1 MAIEPERSGGL
12 NSKGPKGRPR
22 SGPDAERPV
31 RIDYSATPSPCF
43 VLEEA
48 RLRANLELLAEVSRR
63 SGATILCALKGFA
76 MYSAFP
82 LVRRHLAGVTASS
95 LAEALL
101 GVEHFVG
108 AEGQGEIHAYC
119 PAYLPE
125 DFDAIARLAS
135 HITFN
140 SIGEYQRYR
149 ARLRSASPGLRINP
163 EYAEVATDLYNPC
176 VPGSR
181 LGVTAGAIAAECG
194 LGRLPEGLEGL
205 HFHTM
210 CEQGADTL
218 ARTLEQVEG
227 KFGPL
232 LDQARWLNMGGG
244 HAITREGYDVDGLVE
259 LIRGLRARHP
269 QLQRIILE
277 PGSAVG
283 WQTGELVA
291 TVLDIVENQGV
302 RTAMLDVS
310 FSAHMPDTLEMP
322 YRPRVHGARD
332 GARDDARDDEA
343 QASGAGHR
351 YHLGGQTCLA
361 GDFMPDYL
369 FERELAVG
377 DRVVFADMIHY
388 TMVKT
393 TTFNGVRLPAIA
405 ICREDGRLDVQKRFG
420 YEDYKRRL

>member
-1 MAIEPERSGGL
+1 MAI
-12 NSKGPKGRPR
+12 
-22 SGPDAERPV
+22 
-31 RIDYSATPSPCF
+31 DYATTPSPCF

-76 MYSAFP
+76 MYGTFP
-82 LVRRHLAGVTASS
+82 LVRRYLAGVTASS

-101 GVEHFVG
+101 GMEEFGKEV
-108 AEGQGEIHAYC
+108 HAYC
-119 PAYLPE
+119 PAYIPD
-125 DFDAIARLAS
+125 DFDAIARIAS

-140 SIGEYQRYR
+140 SIGEYRRYQ
-149 ARLRSASPGLRINP
+149 ARLRGASPGLRINP

-181 LGVTAGAIAAECG
+181 LGVTAGALAAECG
-194 LGRLPEGLEGL
+194 AGQLPDGVQGL

-218 ARTLEQVEG
+218 GRTLEHVEG
-227 KFGPL
+227 KFGQL
-232 LDQARWLNMGGG
+232 LDRVRWLNMGGG
-244 HAITREGYDVDGLVE
+244 HAITRAGYDVDGLVE
-259 LIRGLRARHP
+259 LIRGIKARHP
-269 QLQRIILE
+269 QLERIILE

-291 TVLDIVENQGV
+291 TVVDIVENQGV

-322 YRPRVHGARD
+322 YRPVVHGANNSVD
-332 GARDDARDDEA
+332 SLDHAGP
-343 QASGAGHR
+343 GHR

-361 GDFMPDYL
+361 GDFMPDYV

-393 TTFNGVRLPAIA
+393 TTFNGIRLPAIA
-405 ICREDGRLDVQKRFG
+405 IWREDGTLDVQKRFG

>member
-1 MAIEPERSGGL
+1 MAI
-12 NSKGPKGRPR
+12 
-22 SGPDAERPV
+22 
-31 RIDYSATPSPCF
+31 DYAATPSPCF

-76 MYSAFP
+76 MYGSFP
-82 LVRRHLAGVTASS
+82 LVRRYLAGVTASS

-101 GVEHFVG
+101 GLEEFG
-108 AEGQGEIHAYC
+108 SEIHAYC
-119 PAYLPE
+119 PAYLPD
-125 DFDAIARLAS
+125 DFDAIARIAS

-140 SIGEYQRYR
+140 SIGEYRRYR
-149 ARLRSASPGLRINP
+149 DRLRGASPGLRINP

-181 LGVTAGAIAAECG
+181 LGVTAAVIAAECG
-194 LGRLPEGLEGL
+194 VDRLPDGIEGL

-210 CEQGADTL
+210 CEQGSDTL
-218 ARTLEQVEG
+218 ARTLEQVERR
-227 KFGPL
+227 FGRL

-244 HAITREGYDVDGLVE
+244 HAITRAGYDIDGLVE
-259 LIRGLRARHP
+259 QIRAVRARHP

-310 FSAHMPDTLEMP
+310 FSAHMPDCLEMP
-322 YRPRVHGARD
+322 YRPVVHGADNSLAEDR
-332 GARDDARDDEA
+332 
-343 QASGAGHR
+343 QGHR

-369 FERELAVG
+369 FERELSVG

-405 ICREDGRLDVQKRFG
+405 IVREDGRLDVQKRFG
-420 YEDYKRRL
+420 YEDYKRRI

>member
-1 MAIEPERSGGL
+1 MA
-12 NSKGPKGRPR
+12 
-22 SGPDAERPV
+22 
-31 RIDYSATPSPCF
+31 IDYSILPSPCF
-43 VLEEA
+43 VLDEA

-76 MYSAFP
+76 MYGSFP
-82 LVRRHLAGVTASS
+82 LVRRYLAGVTASS

-101 GVEHFVG
+101 GLEEFVG
-108 AEGQGEIHAYC
+108 PDEAGSGAEIHAYC

-125 DFDAIARLAS
+125 DFDAIARIAS

-140 SIGEYQRYR
+140 SLGEYQRFR
-149 ARLRSASPGLRINP
+149 ARLRNASPGLRINP

-181 LGVTAGAIAAECG
+181 LGVTAAAIARECG
-194 LGRLPEGLEGL
+194 EGQLPEGIEGL

-210 CEQGADTL
+210 CEQGSDTL
-218 ARTLEQVEG
+218 ARTLEHVEA
-227 KFGPL
+227 KFGAL
-232 LDQARWLNMGGG
+232 LDRVRWLNMGGG
-244 HAITREGYDVDGLVE
+244 HAITRAGYDVDTLVE
-259 LIRGLRARHP
+259 LIRAIKARHP
-269 QLQRIILE
+269 QLERIILE

-322 YRPRVHGARD
+322 YRPVVLGANNSLDYD
-332 GARDDARDDEA
+332 GP
-343 QASGAGHR
+343 GHR

-361 GDFMPDYL
+361 GDFMPDYV

-405 ICREDGRLDVQKRFG
+405 IWREDGRLDVQKRFG
-420 YEDYKRRL
+420 YQDYKRRL

>member
-1 MAIEPERSGGL
+1 
-12 NSKGPKGRPR
+12 
-22 SGPDAERPV
+22 
-31 RIDYSATPSPCF
+31 
-43 VLEEA
+43 
-48 RLRANLELLAEVSRR
+48 
-63 SGATILCALKGFA
+63 
-76 MYSAFP
+76 
-82 LVRRHLAGVTASS
+82 
-95 LAEALL
+95 
-101 GVEHFVG
+101 
-108 AEGQGEIHAYC
+108 
-119 PAYLPE
+119 
-125 DFDAIARLAS
+125 
-135 HITFN
+135 
-140 SIGEYQRYR
+140 
-149 ARLRSASPGLRINP
+149 
-163 EYAEVATDLYNPC
+163 

-181 LGVTAGAIAAECG
+181 LGVTAATIAADCG
-194 LGRLPEGLEGL
+194 PDRLPEGVEGL

-218 ARTLEQVEG
+218 GRTLEHVEQ
-227 KFGPL
+227 KFGRL

-244 HAITREGYDVDGLVE
+244 HAITRAGYDIDALVE
-259 LIRGLRARHP
+259 LVRGIKARHP
-269 QLQRIILE
+269 QLERIILE

-322 YRPRVHGARD
+322 YRPVVHGASSAAEP
-332 GARDDARDDEA
+332 GAV
-343 QASGAGHR
+343 GHR

-361 GDFMPDYL
+361 GDFMPDYV

-405 ICREDGRLDVQKRFG
+405 IWREDGRLDVQKRFG
-420 YEDYKRRL
+420 YEDYKRRI